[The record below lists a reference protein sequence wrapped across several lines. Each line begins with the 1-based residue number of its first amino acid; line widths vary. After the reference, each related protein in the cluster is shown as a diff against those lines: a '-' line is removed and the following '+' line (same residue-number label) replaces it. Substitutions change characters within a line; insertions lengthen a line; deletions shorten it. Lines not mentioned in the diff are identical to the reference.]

1 MNRKVIYGLIL
12 AAVTSAAVADDK
24 IPEGLAKTLQK
35 SMPGL
40 SIDSLRATPIP
51 GMFELVSGGEVAYV
65 SADGN
70 HMIQGTL
77 YNVPKRK
84 NLTENSL
91 SIGRQAAMKTLDAGS
106 LIVYPAK
113 GEVKHTITVFT
124 DPSCPY
130 CLRLHEELPKLNEM
144 GVTVKYAL
152 YARNGG
158 STLTARQLNDI
169 VCASEQKA
177 ELDKYFAS
185 PQKAAKG
192 DSCKK
197 AEGLERIAAIAQQV
211 GMKGTPH
218 IVTDTGF
225 AISGFQPAAELV
237 RTIEQSK

>member
-1 MNRKVIYGLIL
+1 MKKFVFGFLFSAV
-12 AAVTSAAVADDK
+12 AAVTFANEKVPD
-24 IPEGLAKTLQK
+24 GLAKSLQK

-40 SIDSLRATPIP
+40 TIDSLRATPVP
-51 GMFELVSGGEVAYV
+51 GIYELVSGGEVAYV
-65 SADGN
+65 SGDGM

-77 YNVPKRK
+77 YNIPKRK

-91 SIGRQAAMKTLDAGS
+91 SIARQSAMKALDAGS

-124 DPSCPY
+124 DPSGPY
-130 CLRLHEELPKLNEM
+130 CWRLHQELPKRNEL

-158 STLTARQLNDI
+158 STLTSRQLNDI